1 MNEDNCI
8 GYLSCNLRFI
18 ENCAFLGE
26 LARWARSQMKF
37 LLLLS
42 LEVTATP
49 SKPSTCFWLR

>member
-49 SKPSTCFWLR
+49 SKPSTCF